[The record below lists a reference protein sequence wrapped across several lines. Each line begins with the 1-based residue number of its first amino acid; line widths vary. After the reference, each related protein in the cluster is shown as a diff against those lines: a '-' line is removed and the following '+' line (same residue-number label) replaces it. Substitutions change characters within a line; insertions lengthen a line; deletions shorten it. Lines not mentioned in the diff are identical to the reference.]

1 MTKKNDDFQRF
12 SSRNDGLYL
21 RVIYAF
27 TLGLI
32 QCAMGFLLEFM
43 SVIYLSSKP
52 TFQLILVSYATMA
65 CLGNFDSL
73 YSQSLQEHPCR
84 EIIGKKICTVWRRSM
99 SKHKDEMIK
108 AIKDEQM
115 KREDAVATDKEVAGE
130 ADEMAKEKKKED
142 IQENYE
148 LNEAILSY
156 LESESPNDHCLFV
169 FLRTVTKIFRLFYV
183 SFFFYFAP
191 FYLLLYNFYLEQ
203 RSQWELREKQ
213 DLHL

>member
-1 MTKKNDDFQRF
+1 
-12 SSRNDGLYL
+12 
-21 RVIYAF
+21 
-27 TLGLI
+27 
-32 QCAMGFLLEFM
+32 MGFLLEFM

-142 IQENYE
+142 I
-148 LNEAILSY
+148 
-156 LESESPNDHCLFV
+156 
-169 FLRTVTKIFRLFYV
+169 
-183 SFFFYFAP
+183 
-191 FYLLLYNFYLEQ
+191 
-203 RSQWELREKQ
+203 
-213 DLHL
+213 